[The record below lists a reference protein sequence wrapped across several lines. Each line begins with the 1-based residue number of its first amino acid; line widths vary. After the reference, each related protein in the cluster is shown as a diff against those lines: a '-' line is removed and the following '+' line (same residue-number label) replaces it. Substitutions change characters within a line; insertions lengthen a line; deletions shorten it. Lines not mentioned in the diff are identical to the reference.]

1 MRWFNNQKI
10 WLRLVGVISAM
21 LLLLWSVTI
30 LWTQAEQQHNA
41 EVQAREFA
49 GSVHQMTLAALTA
62 MMMTGSIDQRQLY
75 LDQIRNTS
83 NIHEL
88 EVFRGEA
95 VAAQYGPGLAPKRGA
110 DADELAVLRLGS
122 PVFRVEPGQGAL
134 KAVLP
139 IFASSNYLGKNCLG
153 CHSVREGAVMGAV
166 SMKISLE
173 QVNAQARDFVLRLC
187 GLALLLAVPFLLLI
201 YGFISRAVTR
211 PLERVIGYFDAIG
224 AGRYDNRI
232 EAHSRD
238 EVGTLLHDLDL
249 MQQKLR
255 HDVAESRRVADETMR
270 IKVALDNATTNVMI
284 ADNDGRIIYL
294 NRAVC
299 AMLRA
304 AEADLRRD
312 LPNFTV
318 DGLLGE
324 NFDVFHRQPAHQRQL
339 LAALGQPHRAEVRVG
354 GRVFRLIA
362 NPVVNER
369 GERLGTSVEWL
380 DATQEVA
387 IQQEVQAIVAAAL
400 TGDLQRRV
408 ELSDKQGF
416 MRELGQ
422 GINALLQTNAQ
433 VLGDLQRLLSALAR
447 GDLTEQISA
456 DYHGIYGELKDDA
469 NATVVRLQ
477 EMIGQVRT
485 AVESINTAAGEIA
498 SGNTDLAQRT
508 EEQATSLEHTVTR
521 MEELTQTV
529 EANAANAARA
539 NQMAI
544 QASEAAARGGEVVG
558 RVVSTMETI
567 NEASRRIG
575 DIIGVIDGIAFQTN
589 LLALNA
595 AVEAARAGEQGR
607 GFAVVA
613 TEVRKLAQRSAEAA
627 REIKGL
633 IDDSATRVDAGS
645 RLVEQAGVGMGEIVT
660 AIAQVTGIMGQIS
673 TASSEQST
681 GIGQVNQALAQMD
694 DVTQQNAALVEEA
707 AAAAESLEEQ
717 ARNLSDVVALFRLDG
732 AAPSV
737 PAYTPAPLAVARLP
751 AKAPGR
757 DSEWAEF

>member
-10 WLRLVGVISAM
+10 WLRLVGAISAM
-21 LLLLWSVTI
+21 LILLWSVAI
-30 LWTQAEQQHNA
+30 LWTYSEQRQNA
-41 EVQAREFA
+41 EEQAREFA

-62 MMMTGSIDQRQLY
+62 MMMTGTIEQRQLY
-75 LDQIRNTS
+75 LDQIRS
-83 NIHEL
+83 SRNIHEL

-95 VAAQYGPGLAPKRGA
+95 VASQFGPGLPPKRAA
-110 DADELAVLRLGS
+110 DADELAVLRQGV
-122 PVFRVEPGQGAL
+122 PVFRVEPEQGAL

-139 IFASSNYLGKNCLG
+139 IVGSSNYLGKNCLG
-153 CHSVREGAVMGAV
+153 CHSVPEGGVMGAV

-173 QVNAQARDFVLRLC
+173 KVNAQARDFVLRLC
-187 GLALLLAVPFLLLI
+187 GLALLLAIPFLLLI
-201 YGFISRAVTR
+201 YVFISRSVTR
-211 PLERVIGYFDAIG
+211 PLARVIEYFECIG

-232 EAHSRD
+232 AVHSRD

-255 HDVAESRRVADETMR
+255 QDVAETRRVADETMR

-339 LAALGQPHRAEVRVG
+339 LAALSQPHRAEVRVG

-387 IQQEVQAIVAAAL
+387 IQQEVQAIVVAAL
-400 TGDLQRRV
+400 QGDLNRRV
-408 ELSDKQGF
+408 TLDERQGF

-422 GINALLQTNAQ
+422 GINELLQTNAQ

-447 GDLTEQISA
+447 GDLTEQITA
-456 DYHGIYGELKDDA
+456 DYRGIYGELKDDA
-469 NATVVRLQ
+469 NATVARLQ
-477 EMIGQVRT
+477 EMIGQVRS

-521 MEELTQTV
+521 MEELTRTV
-529 EANAANAARA
+529 EANASNAGRA
-539 NQMAI
+539 NEMAI
-544 QASEAAARGGEVVG
+544 QASAAAARGGEVVG
-558 RVVSTMETI
+558 RVVSTMGAI

-645 RLVEQAGVGMGEIVT
+645 QLVEQAGQGMGEIVA

-681 GIGQVNQALAQMD
+681 GIGQVNQSLAQMD

-717 ARNLSDVVALFRLDG
+717 ARNLADVVALFRLDG
-732 AAPSV
+732 AATSV
-737 PAYTPAPLAVARLP
+737 PAGIPAPVAATRVAVPARS
-751 AKAPGR
+751 GG
-757 DSEWAEF
+757 DEWAEF